1 MYTPCEGGR
10 DFLLDARKIS
20 MISLIL
26 YGRNDNYGY
35 NLHKRA
41 ALSLNCMAE
50 ILHDDDDEILF
61 VDYNT
66 PDDYPTF
73 PEAIVDTLTDTAR
86 RRLRILRV
94 RPRHHARFRDR
105 THLVALEPVARNVA
119 VRRSN
124 PNNRWILSTNT
135 DMIFVPHGKELLTD
149 IVRDLPDGFYHLPRF
164 EIPES
169 LWETLDRKEP
179 QRILD
184 NLRQWGR
191 TVHLHEIVCI
201 RPEIKY
207 DGPGDFQL
215 ILRSDLLRI
224 HGFHEEMLLGWHVDA
239 NIAKRLYLIYGRV
252 NDVVDRLF
260 GYHCDHTRQITP
272 AHRHNAIQNDP
283 QTFFDQVTLPE
294 VPAQEHSWGL
304 ADEVIEEI
312 SLRQSESVFL
322 KALQA
327 TITMPMVAPTR
338 VGYLP
343 ESFDRITYDTRH
355 VLPFLIDLLS
365 NYPRDIRVGWYGSNL
380 ELLKMF
386 AAAQR
391 AIGYAGDILVDSGA
405 TLGLVRAPFVIFM
418 ERAEVVRKA
427 DIFVFDF
434 WSPADDQAPTA
445 FKAMRHAAAPLMDF
459 RHIISGFRAA
469 VAEERMRQTTPDAV
483 PRRFILINAIHNRF
497 EILANTYIEAA
508 RTPFSTRIR
517 QGFLLRDAE
526 SLAKV
531 RLANMPV
538 GQAGRRDGNRVRT
551 REGVAGHVIFGPY
564 LDLLPGQY
572 RLVVAI
578 EADAVLPGSD
588 SAEPVMAMEVV
599 SGQYMAAYR
608 VLTRADLRQELH
620 GLVFTVPDDFFEYY
634 DVARFEFRIWTTGSV
649 CVSITSIAIE
659 PAQDRIAPVVGD
671 FDWLPLMPI
680 GRAGSRVGHFA
691 TPVDTRP
698 GEVGPVVYG
707 PYYELLPG
715 SYRLC
720 CEIEAEQESAP
731 HQRASWESQPAL
743 DCEVVLAGGRHLA
756 RVPTVLQPGR
766 HAYEVLFSM
775 LHPDVQRSP
784 TTETRSVE
792 FRMHSHGVVPFRLH
806 TIRLERLSQETLFK
820 VAMPS
825 LLWLM
830 QIGPAGVRDGGR
842 VWTRQNVA
850 GHVVFG
856 SYLDL
861 LPGRYH
867 LTVRIEADSTMLDAV
882 PVAPVM
888 AIEAI
893 CGHYIAARCNLAIA
907 DLRSSSHSLLFTV
920 PDDLRDYFS
929 TPQWEFRIW
938 TSGAVHVA
946 ITAITLHSADDEPAP
961 DTRDFDWLPLLP
973 VGPAGIQT
981 DAACS
986 WVSAQLGN
994 TGHIIFGPYVD
1005 LLPGS
1010 YRLCCEIAA
1019 DGDSLLP
1026 DPKPQQAE
1034 VPLTLEVVAHDIFL
1048 AQVPIGLRRGVH
1060 AYEVSFAISQED
1072 FRRLPAGALEFRAHY
1087 SGTVPLELRSV
1098 HLRRID

>member
-1 MYTPCEGGR
+1 
-10 DFLLDARKIS
+10 
-20 MISLIL
+20 MISIIL

-50 ILHDDDDEILF
+50 VLHDDDDEILF

-73 PEAIVDTLTDTAR
+73 PEAIIDTLTDTAR

-94 RPRHHARFRDR
+94 RPHHHARFRNR

-119 VRRSN
+119 VRHSN
-124 PNNRWILSTNT
+124 PHNRWILSTNT

-179 QRILD
+179 QRILED
-184 NLRQWGR
+184 LRQWGR
-191 TVHLHEIVCI
+191 TVHLHEIVYA

-215 ILRSDLLRI
+215 ILRSDLFRI

-239 NIAKRLYLIYGRV
+239 NIAKRLYLIYGCV

-272 AHRHNAIQNDP
+272 AHRHNALQNDP

-294 VPAQEHSWGL
+294 VQAQQHSWGL
-304 ADEVIEEI
+304 AGEGIEEI
-312 SLRQSESVFL
+312 SLHKSESVFL

-327 TITMPMVAPTR
+327 AITMPMVVPTR

-391 AIGYAGDILVDSGA
+391 AIGYAGEILFDAEA
-405 TLGLVRAPFVIFM
+405 TSLGLVRAPFVTFM
-418 ERAEVVRKA
+418 ERSKVVRKA

-434 WSPADDQAPTA
+434 WSPANNHAHTA
-445 FKAMRHAAAPLMDF
+445 FKAMGHSAPLLMDF
-459 RHIISGFRAA
+459 RHIIAGFRAA
-469 VAEERMRQTTPDAV
+469 IAEERIRQQTPDAV
-483 PRRFILINAIHNRF
+483 PRRFILINAIHTRF

-517 QGFLLRDAE
+517 QGFVLREAE

-531 RLANMPV
+531 RLANLQV
-538 GQAGRRDGNRVRT
+538 GHAGMRDGNCVRT
-551 REGVAGHVIFGPY
+551 REGVEGHVIYGPY

-572 RLVVAI
+572 RLVVAM
-578 EADAVLPGSD
+578 EADAALPASD
-588 SAEPVMAMEVV
+588 AAEPVMAMEVA

-608 VLTRADLRQELH
+608 VLTRADLRQEIH
-620 GLVFTVPDDFFEYY
+620 DLVFTVPDDFFECYG
-634 DVARFEFRIWTTGSV
+634 VARFEFRIWTTGSV
-649 CVSITSIAIE
+649 QASIISVAIE
-659 PAQDRIAPVVGD
+659 PTQDRVAPEVGD

-680 GRAGSRVGHFA
+680 GGAGCRVGAFG
-691 TPVDTRP
+691 TPVDARS

-720 CEIEAEQESAP
+720 CEIEAGQDSAP
-731 HQRASWESQPAL
+731 HHRASWESQPAL
-743 DCEVVLAGGRHLA
+743 DMEVILAGGRHLA

-775 LHPDVQRSP
+775 RPPDVQRP
-784 TTETRSVE
+784 LTTETRSVE
-792 FRMHSHGVVPFRLH
+792 FRMHSHGVMPFRLH

-820 VAMPS
+820 VAIPS
-825 LLWLM
+825 LLWMM
-830 QIGPAGVRDGGR
+830 QLGPAGVRDGSR
-842 VWTRQNVA
+842 VWTRKHVT

-861 LPGRYH
+861 LPGRYC
-867 LTVRIEADSTMLDAV
+867 LTIRIEADPGVLDAA

-888 AIEAI
+888 AIEAV
-893 CGHYIAARCNLAIA
+893 CGPYIAARCNLAIT
-907 DLRSSSHSLLFTV
+907 DLDSSSHSLLFTV
-920 PDDLRDYFS
+920 PDDFRDYFS
-929 TPQWEFRIW
+929 TQQWEFRIW

-946 ITAITLHSADDEPAP
+946 ITAATLNSADDEPAP
-961 DTRDFDWLPLLP
+961 DTCDFDWLPLLQ
-973 VGPAGIQT
+973 VGSAGVQA
-981 DAACS
+981 DAARS
-986 WVSAQLGN
+986 WVSARLGN
-994 TGHIIFGPYVD
+994 VGHFVFGPYVD

-1010 YRLCCEIAA
+1010 YQLCCEIAA
-1019 DGDSLLP
+1019 DRDSLLP

-1034 VPLTLEVVAHDIFL
+1034 VPLTLEVVAHDVFL
-1048 AQVPIGLRRGVH
+1048 AQEPIGLRQGVH
-1060 AYEVSFAISQED
+1060 AYEVPFSIAKED
-1072 FRRLPAGALEFRAHY
+1072 FRRLPAGALEFRAHS

-1098 HLRRID
+1098 RLRHID

>member
-1 MYTPCEGGR
+1 
-10 DFLLDARKIS
+10 

-50 ILHDDDDEILF
+50 VLHDDDDEILF

-94 RPRHHARFRDR
+94 RPQHHARFRNR

-135 DMIFVPHGKELLTD
+135 DMIFVPHGQELLTD

-179 QRILD
+179 QRILAA
-184 NLRQWGR
+184 LRQWGR
-191 TVHLHEIVCI
+191 MVHLHEIVSA

-215 ILRSDLLRI
+215 ILRSDLFRI

-272 AHRHNAIQNDP
+272 AHRHNAIQNDA

-294 VPAQEHSWGL
+294 VLEQEQSWGL
-304 ADEVIEEI
+304 ADEVVEEI
-312 SLRQSESVFL
+312 SLRSSESVFL
-322 KALQA
+322 KALQSA
-327 TITMPMVAPTR
+327 ITMPMVAPTR

-343 ESFDRITYDTRH
+343 ESFDRITYDARH

-365 NYPRDIRVGWYGSNL
+365 NYPRDMRVGWYGGNL

-391 AIGYAGDILVDSGA
+391 AIGYAGEILFDSAA
-405 TLGLVRAPFVIFM
+405 TRLGLVRTPFVTSM
-418 ERAEVVRKA
+418 ERSEVVRRA
-427 DIFVFDF
+427 DVFVFDF
-434 WSPADDQAPTA
+434 WSPAHEHAQTTV
-445 FKAMRHAAAPLMDF
+445 KAMLHAATPLMDF
-459 RHIISGFRAA
+459 RQIISGFRAA
-469 VAEERMRQTTPDAV
+469 VAEERIRQQTPGAV
-483 PRRFILINAIHNRF
+483 PRRFILINAIHTRF

-517 QGFLLRDAE
+517 QGFVLQEAE

-531 RLANMPV
+531 RLANLQV
-538 GQAGRRDGNRVRT
+538 GHAGRRDGNCVRT
-551 REGVAGHVIFGPY
+551 REGVEGHVIYGPY
-564 LDLLPGQY
+564 LDLLPGHY

-578 EADAVLPGSD
+578 EADAVLPASD
-588 SAEPVMAMEVV
+588 SAEPVMSMEVA

-608 VLTRADLRQELH
+608 VLTYADLRQEIH
-620 GLVFTVPDDFFEYY
+620 DLVFTVPDDFFECYSA
-634 DVARFEFRIWTTGSV
+634 ARFEFRIWTTGSV
-649 CVSITSIAIE
+649 CASITSVAIE
-659 PAQDRIAPVVGD
+659 TTQDSPAPKVGD

-680 GRAGSRVGHFA
+680 GGAGSRVGSFG
-691 TPVDTRP
+691 TPVDARP

-720 CEIEAEQESAP
+720 CEIEAGPGSAP
-731 HQRASWESQPAL
+731 YHLASWESRPAL
-743 DCEVVLAGGRHLA
+743 DCEVILAGGRHLA

-766 HAYEVLFSM
+766 HAYEVRFSM
-775 LHPDVQRSP
+775 LHADAQRP
-784 TTETRSVE
+784 LTTETRSVE
-792 FRMHSHGVVPFRLH
+792 FRMYSHGVMPFRLH
-806 TIRLERLSQETLFK
+806 TIRLERLSQETLFQ
-820 VAMPS
+820 VAIPS
-825 LLWLM
+825 LLWMM
-830 QIGPAGVRDGGR
+830 QLGPAGVRDGGR
-842 VWTRQNVA
+842 VWTRKHVA

-867 LTVRIEADSTMLDAV
+867 LTVQIEADPAGLDAT
-882 PVAPVM
+882 PVASAM

-893 CGHYIAARCNLAIA
+893 CGHYIAARCNLAIE
-907 DLRSSSHSLLFTV
+907 DLRSSSHSLFFTV
-920 PDDLRDYFS
+920 PDDVRDYFS
-929 TPQWEFRIW
+929 TQQWEFRVW

-961 DTRDFDWLPLLP
+961 DTRDFDWLPLLQ
-973 VGPAGIQT
+973 VGPAGVQA
-981 DAACS
+981 DAARS
-986 WVSAQLGN
+986 WVSARLGN
-994 TGHIIFGPYVD
+994 GGHIVFGPYVD

-1010 YRLCCEIAA
+1010 YRLCCEIAT
-1019 DGDSLLP
+1019 DDDSLLP
-1026 DPKPQQAE
+1026 DPKPQHAE
-1034 VPLTLEVVAHDIFL
+1034 VPLTLEVVAHDVFL
-1048 AQVPIGLRRGVH
+1048 AQAPIGLRRGVH
-1060 AYEVSFAISQED
+1060 AYEVPFSISKED
-1072 FRRLPAGALEFRAHY
+1072 VKRLPAGALEFRAHY
-1087 SGTVPLELRSV
+1087 SGPVPLELRSV
-1098 HLRRID
+1098 RLRRID

>member
-1 MYTPCEGGR
+1 
-10 DFLLDARKIS
+10 

-50 ILHDDDDEILF
+50 VLHDDDDEILF

-94 RPRHHARFRDR
+94 RPHHHARFRDR

-135 DMIFVPHGKELLTD
+135 DMIFVPHGQELLTD

-179 QRILD
+179 QRILAT
-184 NLRQWGR
+184 LRQWGR
-191 TVHLHEIVCI
+191 TVHLHEIVSA

-215 ILRSDLLRI
+215 ILRSDLFRI

-252 NDVVDRLF
+252 NDAVDRLF

-272 AHRHNAIQNDP
+272 AHRHNALQNDP

-294 VPAQEHSWGL
+294 VPEQEQSWGL
-304 ADEVIEEI
+304 ADEVVEEI
-312 SLRQSESVFL
+312 SLRTSENVFL

-327 TITMPMVAPTR
+327 AITMPMVAPTR

-343 ESFDRITYDTRH
+343 ESFDRITYDARH

-365 NYPRDIRVGWYGSNL
+365 NYPRDMRVGWYGGNL

-391 AIGYAGDILVDSGA
+391 AIGYAGEILFDSAA
-405 TLGLVRAPFVIFM
+405 TRLGLARALFVTSMARSEIVRQ
-418 ERAEVVRKA
+418 A

-434 WSPADDQAPTA
+434 WSPANEHAQTSV
-445 FKAMRHAAAPLMDF
+445 KAILHPAAPLMDF
-459 RHIISGFRAA
+459 RQIISGFRAA
-469 VAEERMRQTTPDAV
+469 VVEERIRQQAPDAV
-483 PRRFILINAIHNRF
+483 PRRFILINAIHTRF

-517 QGFLLRDAE
+517 QGFVLRDVE

-531 RLANMPV
+531 RLSNLQV
-538 GQAGRRDGNRVRT
+538 GQAGRRDGNCVRT
-551 REGVAGHVIFGPY
+551 CEGVEGHVIYGPY
-564 LDLLPGQY
+564 LDLLPGHY

-578 EADAVLPGSD
+578 EAEAALPASD
-588 SAEPVMAMEVV
+588 SAEPMMAMEVV

-608 VLTRADLRQELH
+608 VLTRADLRQEIH
-620 GLVFTVPDDFFEYY
+620 DLVFTVPDDFFECY
-634 DVARFEFRIWTTGSV
+634 DFARFEFRIWTTGSV
-649 CVSITSIAIE
+649 RASITSVAIE
-659 PAQDRIAPVVGD
+659 PARDSVAPKVGD

-680 GRAGSRVGHFA
+680 GQAGSRAGHFG
-691 TPVDTRP
+691 TPVDARS

-707 PYYELLPG
+707 PHYELLPG

-720 CEIEAEQESAP
+720 CEIEAGPGLAP
-731 HQRASWESQPAL
+731 HLAAWESQPAL

-766 HAYEVLFSM
+766 HVYEVLFSM
-775 LHPDVQRSP
+775 LHADVQQP
-784 TTETRSVE
+784 LTTETRSVE
-792 FRMHSHGVVPFRLH
+792 FRMHSHGVMPFRLH
-806 TIRLERLSQETLFK
+806 AIRLERLSQETLFK

-825 LLWLM
+825 LLWMM
-830 QIGPAGVRDGGR
+830 QLGPAGVRDGGR
-842 VWTRQNVA
+842 VWTRKHVA

-861 LPGRYH
+861 LPGRYR
-867 LTVRIEADSTMLDAV
+867 LTVQIEADPAGLDDAT
-882 PVAPVM
+882 PVASAM

-893 CGHYIAARCNLAIA
+893 CGHYIAARCNLAIEE
-907 DLRSSSHSLLFTV
+907 LHSSSHSLFFTV
-920 PDDLRDYFS
+920 PDDLRDYYS

-946 ITAITLHSADDEPAP
+946 ITAITLHAADDEPAP
-961 DTRDFDWLPLLP
+961 DTHDFDWLPLLQ
-973 VGPAGIQT
+973 VGPAGVQA
-981 DAACS
+981 DAARS
-986 WVSAQLGN
+986 WVSARLGN
-994 TGHIIFGPYVD
+994 VGHIVFGPYVD

-1010 YRLCCEIAA
+1010 YRLGCEIAT

-1034 VPLTLEVVAHDIFL
+1034 VPLTLEVVAHDVFL
-1048 AQVPIGLRRGVH
+1048 AQVPINLRRGVH
-1060 AYEVSFAISQED
+1060 AYEVPFSLSKED
-1072 FRRLPAGALEFRAHY
+1072 FKRLPAGALEFRAHY
-1087 SGTVPLELRSV
+1087 FGPVPLELRSV
-1098 HLRRID
+1098 RLRRID